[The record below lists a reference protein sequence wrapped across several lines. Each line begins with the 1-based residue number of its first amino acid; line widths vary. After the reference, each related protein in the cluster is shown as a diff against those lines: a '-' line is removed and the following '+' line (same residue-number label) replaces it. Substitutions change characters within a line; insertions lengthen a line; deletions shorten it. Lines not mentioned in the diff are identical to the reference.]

1 MWSVLL
7 WTLYF
12 DYKYKTNWQEENR
25 NYWQQQESIKMLGRN
40 VHTKMISQNRSLQT
54 QRTPSLKMS
63 HWTCHLHMWRA
74 KANSSA
80 RPTRLPLLA
89 IQIQRETLV
98 KCSDASRK
106 AVENQWRSQ
115 AHRPVCDLCR
125 NRRIATIDHRRRTS
139 NLVAIIWGWVIPKVM
154 WSLKKSLPF
163 RDLKLRSCMVL

>member
-1 MWSVLL
+1 MGLEGGGVSSWQFIFFKYPLWWGLGNITIRLTTTALSWLPGIRYQVHIFLTKHTWQLMWSVLL

-25 NYWQQQESIKMLGRN
+25 NYRQQHESIKKLGRN

-63 HWTCHLHMWRA
+63 HWTCHLHIWSA

-89 IQIQRETLV
+89 IQRQR
-98 KCSDASRK
+98 
-106 AVENQWRSQ
+106 
-115 AHRPVCDLCR
+115 
-125 NRRIATIDHRRRTS
+125 
-139 NLVAIIWGWVIPKVM
+139 
-154 WSLKKSLPF
+154 KSGQ
-163 RDLKLRSCMVL
+163 V